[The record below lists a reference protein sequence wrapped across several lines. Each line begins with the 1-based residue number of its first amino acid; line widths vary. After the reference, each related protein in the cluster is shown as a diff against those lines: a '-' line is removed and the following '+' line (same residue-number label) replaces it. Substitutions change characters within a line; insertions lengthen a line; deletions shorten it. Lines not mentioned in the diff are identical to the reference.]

1 MDQEH
6 KTDSQERDALL
17 REILDDTSP
26 NRPAAK
32 PPQRPPVSHAA
43 EEEPVPV
50 VSHAAENS
58 APISHAAPTPTPEP
72 AAPPI
77 DPRDADLPEPDWN
90 IGSTQAFQTNTG
102 GKHAA
107 PVKTYSAAE
116 TAQLYE
122 DLDGISQQEP
132 APVPPQQQKKKKKKK
147 KKQRRI

>member
-58 APISHAAPTPTPEP
+58 APVSHANLHP
-72 AAPPI
+72 
-77 DPRDADLPEPDWN
+77 L
-90 IGSTQAFQTNTG
+90 Q
-102 GKHAA
+102 
-107 PVKTYSAAE
+107 
-116 TAQLYE
+116 
-122 DLDGISQQEP
+122 SQQHHRLTHGMPTCQNPTGTLAAHRHFRPIRAENMLL
-132 APVPPQQQKKKKKKK
+132 
-147 KKQRRI
+147 R